1 MKNAKIKEKVKEKST
16 EFFPLG
22 IQVGSQKYER
32 ISHVQP
38 GLAKLSC
45 GWSTFWLYHKLMQ

>member
-1 MKNAKIKEKVKEKST
+1 MKTAKIKEKVKEKST

-45 GWSTFWLYHKLMQ
+45 G